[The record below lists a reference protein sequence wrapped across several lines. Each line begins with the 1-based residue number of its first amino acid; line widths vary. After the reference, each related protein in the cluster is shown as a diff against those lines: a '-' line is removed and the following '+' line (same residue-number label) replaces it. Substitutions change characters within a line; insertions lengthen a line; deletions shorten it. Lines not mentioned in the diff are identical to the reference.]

1 MSPVVMAD
9 PKDLRSYEHDRQ
21 RVKHATDF
29 AKMRA
34 RRGQWSS
41 KFDDPP
47 KDTGAWKLAR
57 WALRE
62 TDSSSEGGFLF
73 DFEHDTRPEVTVDSR
88 LEVSLAALV
97 TTRKPRKGRGMCY
110 FRAPRKRMLNISAVE
125 GDFEIIPHV
134 RPVIA
139 LDDDMAPDV
148 EVDEPWEH
156 IYGDDD
162 EYPDK
167 EPSYATIASL
177 N

>member
-1 MSPVVMAD
+1 M
-9 PKDLRSYEHDRQ
+9 RSYEHDRQ
-21 RVKHATDF
+21 RVRRAVDF

-47 KDTGAWKLAR
+47 KDTSARKLTQ

-73 DFEHDTRPEVTVDSR
+73 DFDQDTEPQVTVDSR
-88 LEVSLAALV
+88 LEVPLAALV
-97 TTRKPRKGRGMCY
+97 TTRKARKGRGMY
-110 FRAPRKRMLNISAVE
+110 HFRALRERMLNVSVIE

-156 IYGDDD
+156 VYGDDD
-162 EYPDK
+162 EHPDK

-177 N
+177 T

>member
-1 MSPVVMAD
+1 M
-9 PKDLRSYEHDRQ
+9 
-21 RVKHATDF
+21 DF

-34 RRGQWSS
+34 RKGQWLS

-47 KDTGAWKLAR
+47 KDTGTWRLTQ

-62 TDSSSEGGFLF
+62 TDSSSEGGFLL
-73 DFEHDTRPEVTVDSR
+73 DFEHNPKFQVTADSR
-88 LEVSLAALV
+88 LEVPLEALV
-97 TTRKPRKGRGMCY
+97 TTRKPRKGKGMCY
-110 FRAPRKRMLNISAVE
+110 SPGDFRKRMFNASVTE

-134 RPVIA
+134 RSVIA
-139 LDDDMAPDV
+139 LDDDTTPDV

-162 EYPDK
+162 EQPDK
-167 EPSYATIASL
+167 ELSYAAIASL